1 MIKHSLKILQCSHR
15 KIFKYVWPFLHI
27 LHERVKKESI
37 QWNRKINNLLI
48 YFVLAVMDLL
58 YMECCKG
65 CMVAMESVYYSN
77 PFEFADA
84 LNNGTLT
91 EDIIFPVLA
100 SISTE
105 QMMGYYFVPFF
116 KMPMLSVIVKRK
128 TYSEIMTDLILSCLN
143 LWPLLSIC
151 LMMALIAGFLMWIMV
166 VLIAYI
172 AWKVSIFGVFLVY
185 IFPHLHQIRSDTSY
199 LSVFSTNTRKYGPG
213 KLQIRHSLHSF
224 TWYLTH
230 FSLVLH
236 YI

>member
-1 MIKHSLKILQCSHR
+1 MIIYIDLALISSFLNILFCDRYWKMIKHTLKILQCSHR
-15 KIFKYVWPFLHI
+15 KIFKHVWPFLNI
-27 LHERVKKESI
+27 IHERVKKESI

-48 YFVLAVMDLL
+48 YFVLAVMDLV

-166 VLIAYI
+166 VLIPYI
-172 AWKVSIFGVFLVY
+172 AWKVSIFGVFFGLY
-185 IFPHLHQIRSDTSY
+185 FPAFTP
-199 LSVFSTNTRKYGPG
+199 NTEWYFV
-213 KLQIRHSLHSF
+213 SLRIQ
-224 TWYLTH
+224 YE
-230 FSLVLH
+230 
-236 YI
+236 

>member
-1 MIKHSLKILQCSHR
+1 
-15 KIFKYVWPFLHI
+15 
-27 LHERVKKESI
+27 
-37 QWNRKINNLLI
+37 
-48 YFVLAVMDLL
+48 
-58 YMECCKG
+58 MECCKG
-65 CMVAMESVYYSN
+65 CVLAMESVHYSN

-100 SISTE
+100 SSSTE

-116 KMPMLSVIVKRK
+116 KMPMLSVIIKRK

-172 AWKVSIFGVFLVY
+172 A
-185 IFPHLHQIRSDTSY
+185 
-199 LSVFSTNTRKYGPG
+199 
-213 KLQIRHSLHSF
+213 
-224 TWYLTH
+224 
-230 FSLVLH
+230 
-236 YI
+236 